1 MKIELKRAKTRIFY
15 AAVVIVC
22 VFECVCHV
30 DGGYTPLPTHLQQYC
45 DPASLV
51 PIYSMHA
58 ILYVMIG
65 ESECLSGI
73 YTAKEVKHFYEN

>member
-1 MKIELKRAKTRIFY
+1 MLQLWLS
-15 AAVVIVC
+15 VCLNVC
-22 VFECVCHV
+22 VMGMGMCV

-65 ESECLSGI
+65 ESECLSGM
-73 YTAKEVKHFYEN
+73 AKEVKHFYEN